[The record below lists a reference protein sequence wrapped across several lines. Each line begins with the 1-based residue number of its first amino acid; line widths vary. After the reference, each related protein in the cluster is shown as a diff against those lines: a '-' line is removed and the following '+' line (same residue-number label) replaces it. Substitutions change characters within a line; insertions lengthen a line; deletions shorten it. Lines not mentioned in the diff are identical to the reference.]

1 MDPGIPGHKIQIEL
15 GDNRREGRSKVKPIK
30 MLGLAA
36 LAALMAMAF
45 VGASSA
51 MAESTELCGSDPG
64 TGSTEACGKGGAQEA
79 VTHVHETTLSG
90 APESLL
96 SSNVEILCDVLF
108 LGDTVGST
116 SNPVEIL
123 GNFTYSN
130 CMTASNG
137 SCTITEVS
145 SDFKLNVLKLGHEL
159 ADVSPVGVGG
169 QLNLHCGF
177 LINCTYDGEGLTA
190 HALGPLLSGTE
201 TNGQTRIEE
210 QTTHRVSGVC
220 PETAKLDLLTTPL
233 EATYLTNKGALHYC
247 VEYSRANTGFYLN
260 STCTTRDS
268 TRAGKFALVVSQAGL
283 TVGTPLCVNLSNLV
297 GLYSDSAC
305 SVDPGTGTSLYE
317 KGIIKTVQ

>member
-1 MDPGIPGHKIQIEL
+1 MKPGRPRAKDPIYL

-51 MAESTELCGSDPG
+51 MAESTALCKEDAVLLEGEVCP
-64 TGSTEACGKGGAQEA
+64 EANR
-79 VTHVHETTLSG
+79 VHHVHEATLTG
-90 APESLL
+90 APGLLL
-96 SSNVEILCDVLF
+96 SSIVEILCDVLF
-108 LGDTVGST
+108 LGDVQNTNNTG
-116 SNPVEIL
+116 NPLQVL

-137 SCTITEVS
+137 SCTVTEVS
-145 SDFKLNVLKLGHEL
+145 SDIKLDILKLGHEL
-159 ADVSPVGVGG
+159 ADVTPSAGTKGG
-169 QLNLHCGF
+169 EVKAQCGF
-177 LINCTYDGEGLTA
+177 LINCVYDGEGLSG

-233 EATYLTNKGALHYC
+233 EATSIAHGMVCVVRTNGLFGTNGSGNGAC
-247 VEYSRANTGFYLN
+247 GEQ
-260 STCTTRDS
+260 
-268 TRAGKFALVVSQAGL
+268 KAGL
-283 TVGTPLCVNLSNLV
+283 TGAWELIPKLAGTP
-297 GLYSDSAC
+297 
-305 SVDPGTGTSLYE
+305 
-317 KGIIKTVQ
+317 